1 MRGKL
6 WSMPR
11 YVFSGSS
18 MFMLVEIIFTNKSV
32 KWINILALVEFKLQG
47 MEDTDGIS
55 WSLIDTNCKSISNLQ
70 PTANRV
76 YKKLCMLS
84 IGHNYTLQCESTNN
98 RWWKSNYVI
107 VENSVYCEYA
117 KGTEMINITITGK
130 VYFQTKWLIS
140 YINEVSKNHPLHIL

>member
-1 MRGKL
+1 
-6 WSMPR
+6 
-11 YVFSGSS
+11 
-18 MFMLVEIIFTNKSV
+18 
-32 KWINILALVEFKLQG
+32 
-47 MEDTDGIS
+47 MEDTDGIA

-76 YKKLCMLS
+76 YKKLCTLS

-130 VYFQTKWLIS
+130 VYFQTK
-140 YINEVSKNHPLHIL
+140 